1 MIPWGQRLRWAGLA
15 MICSGLAFTV
25 GALRAFTLADL
36 LADSRLTP
44 KRFADRFWDFDYQVF
59 PYVQDPDVFLKS
71 KTGNCQD
78 YAIMADYVLK
88 RKTYQTRLI
97 HVVLACGSAHDVC
110 YVTQVKGYLD
120 YNNRIY
126 SRNVQRSGR
135 TVREIADQA
144 AASFDQD
151 WTTASVY
158 TYDYSE
164 DFKHLTLTVVK
175 TDPPSEDADAGPQLA
190 SQ

>member
-1 MIPWGQRLRWAGLA
+1 MNPWGQRLRWAGLGA
-15 MICSGLAFTV
+15 ICAGLAFTV
-25 GALRAFTLADL
+25 AGLRAFTLSDL
-36 LADSRLTP
+36 LGDSRMTP
-44 KRFADRFWDFDYQVF
+44 KSFAGRFWDFDYQVF
-59 PYVQDPDVFLKS
+59 PYVQDPDVFLKT

-110 YVTQVKGYLD
+110 YVDQVKGYLD
-120 YNNRIY
+120 FNNRVYARTI
-126 SRNVQRSGR
+126 QRSGR
-135 TVREIADQA
+135 TIREIADRA

-158 TYDYSE
+158 TYDYTE

-175 TDPPSEDADAGPQLA
+175 TDPPSEDPDAATEFA
-190 SQ
+190 SR